1 MADLRGGQLTIDG
14 TTGDFDI
21 VTDAWHPIEDA
32 LTPLWFGNDLEGED
46 TRVGGGDWVLN
57 PKYWKPTVVQIPMW
71 FMGHIDRAGTP
82 YEVPME
88 GLEANLSTWRTEILD
103 PTVVARAATLTMP
116 SGEQRTNTIS
126 RLQLTGT
133 GRRRPTGWPLTF
145 QFLITR
151 PFAPE
156 GS

>member
-1 MADLRGGQLTIDG
+1 MADLRGGQLIIDG
-14 TTGDFDI
+14 TTGDFEI

-57 PKYWKPTVVQIPMW
+57 EKYWAPTTHQIPMW
-71 FMGHIDRAGTP
+71 FMGHVDRYGTP

-88 GLEANLSTWRTEILD
+88 GLEANLTAWRTEVLD
-103 PTVVARAATLTMP
+103 PTVIARTATLVMP
-116 SGEQRTNTIS
+116 SGEERTATMS
-126 RLQLTGT
+126 KLRLSGV

-145 QFLITR
+145 EFRLTR